1 MLRVHVN
8 GKDYETEQD
17 TKLMRFLR
25 DDLSLTSVKDGCS
38 QGACGTCTV
47 LVDGKATRACIP
59 MLSKLEGK
67 SIVTVE
73 GLNEREKEVYA
84 YAFAKA
90 GAVQCGFCIPG
101 MVMCAKGLLDK
112 NLDPDRIEV
121 AAAIRNNICRCTG
134 YKKII
139 EAILLAAK
147 MFRENLPAEENS
159 GVAAVGEPILRVD
172 AKEKVLGT
180 GQYPD
185 DVYLEDMIY
194 ASAVRSEY
202 PRAKVLAIH
211 AEEALALEGVIGVYT
226 AEDIP
231 GSVKVGHLK
240 PDWDTMITI
249 GHVTHYLGDAICLIA
264 AESQEILER
273 AKALIQVEYEVLEPV
288 LDPFVAMQEDA
299 PKIHPGM
306 QPEGKCMNIW

>member
-1 MLRVHVN
+1 
-8 GKDYETEQD
+8 
-17 TKLMRFLR
+17 
-25 DDLSLTSVKDGCS
+25 
-38 QGACGTCTV
+38 
-47 LVDGKATRACIP
+47 
-59 MLSKLEGK
+59 
-67 SIVTVE
+67 
-73 GLNEREKEVYA
+73 
-84 YAFAKA
+84 
-90 GAVQCGFCIPG
+90 

-147 MFRENLPAEENS
+147 IFRENLPAEENS

-299 PKIHPGM
+299 PKIHARNAAGG
-306 QPEGKCMNIW
+306 QCAGA